1 VSLTVF
7 LLLATTVTIAAFI
20 QGAVGVGFALICAPV
35 IGLIDPSLLPVSLLI
50 LMLPLNVYL
59 AWRERP
65 ALDSNGTLWITVGR
79 TVGAVGGVLILS
91 RISPHDLNLFIG
103 ASTIAAAIATL
114 CAPTFAPG
122 RNALI
127 TAGAVTGITETATG
141 IGGPALAMVFQHY
154 RAPALRSTIA
164 LCFAIAQL
172 HRPDQR
178 GPLRF
183 RAAARAARDPRRLY
197 QPACASAAERQAPAY
212 QRDGVRDRVG
222 RGDPV
227 SNLEVDATMAAPLWA
242 GSFHR
247 TSRGDPE

>member
-1 VSLTVF
+1 MSLTVF
-7 LLLATTVTIAAFI
+7 FILATTVTIAAFI

-35 IGLIDPSLLPVSLLI
+35 IGLIDPGLLPVSLLI

-65 ALDSNGTLWITVGR
+65 ALDSHGTLWITVGR
-79 TVGAVGGVLILS
+79 TVGAVGGVLIIS
-91 RISPHDLNLFIG
+91 RISAHDLNLFIG
-103 ASTIAAAIATL
+103 ASTIAAAVATL

-164 LCFAIAQL
+164 LCFAIGEAVSLVMLSFTGQISSDRFVSAL
-172 HRPDQR
+172 LLVPPVIVGAFISQHVHQR
-178 GPLRF
+178 LNGKVLRISVMAF
-183 RAAARAARDPRRLY
+183 AIVSGAAILY
-197 QPACASAAERQAPAY
+197 QT
-212 QRDGVRDRVG
+212 
-222 RGDPV
+222 
-227 SNLEVDATMAAPLWA
+227 LK
-242 GSFHR
+242 
-247 TSRGDPE
+247 

>member
-1 VSLTVF
+1 MSLTVF
-7 LLLATTVTIAAFI
+7 LILAATVTIAAFI

-35 IGLIDPSLLPVSLLI
+35 IGLIDPGLLPVSLLI

-79 TVGAVGGVLILS
+79 TVGAVGGVLIIS
-91 RISPHDLNLFIG
+91 RISAHDLNLFIG
-103 ASTIAAAIATL
+103 ASTIAAAVATL

-164 LCFAIAQL
+164 LCFAIGEAVSLVMLSFTGQISVDRFVSAL
-172 HRPDQR
+172 LLVPPVILGAFISQHVHQR
-178 GPLRF
+178 LNSKVLRISVMGF
-183 RAAARAARDPRRLY
+183 AIVSGAAILY
-197 QPACASAAERQAPAY
+197 QT
-212 QRDGVRDRVG
+212 
-222 RGDPV
+222 
-227 SNLEVDATMAAPLWA
+227 LT
-242 GSFHR
+242 
-247 TSRGDPE
+247 

>member
-1 VSLTVF
+1 MSITVF
-7 LLLATTVTIAAFI
+7 LLLATTVAIAAFI

-35 IGLIDPSLLPVSLLI
+35 ISLIDPGLLPVSLLI
-50 LMLPLNVYL
+50 LMLPLNIYL

-79 TVGAVGGVLILS
+79 TAGALVGVWIIS
-91 RISPHDLNLFIG
+91 RISAHDLNLFIG
-103 ASTIAAAIATL
+103 ASTIAAAVATL

-164 LCFAIAQL
+164 LCFAIGEALSLMLLSFTGQITL
-172 HRPDQR
+172 GRFVSALLLVPPVILGAFISQHVHQR
-178 GPLRF
+178 LNSKVLRVSVMGF
-183 RAAARAARDPRRLY
+183 AIVSGAAILY
-197 QPACASAAERQAPAY
+197 QT
-212 QRDGVRDRVG
+212 
-222 RGDPV
+222 
-227 SNLEVDATMAAPLWA
+227 LK
-242 GSFHR
+242 
-247 TSRGDPE
+247 

>member
-1 VSLTVF
+1 MSLTVF

-35 IGLIDPSLLPVSLLI
+35 IGLIDPRLLPVSLLI

-79 TVGAVGGVLILS
+79 TVGAVGGVLIIS
-91 RISPHDLNLFIG
+91 RISAHDLNLFIG
-103 ASTIAAAIATL
+103 ASTIAAAVATL

-164 LCFAIAQL
+164 LCFAIGEAVSLVMLSFTGQITAGRFVSAL
-172 HRPDQR
+172 LLVPPVILGAFISQHVHQR
-178 GPLRF
+178 LNSKALRISVMGF
-183 RAAARAARDPRRLY
+183 AIVSGAAILY
-197 QPACASAAERQAPAY
+197 QT
-212 QRDGVRDRVG
+212 
-222 RGDPV
+222 
-227 SNLEVDATMAAPLWA
+227 LK
-242 GSFHR
+242 
-247 TSRGDPE
+247 

>member
-1 VSLTVF
+1 MSLTVF
-7 LLLATTVTIAAFI
+7 LILAATVTIAAFI

-35 IGLIDPSLLPVSLLI
+35 IGLIDPGLLPVSLLI

-79 TVGAVGGVLILS
+79 TVGAVGGVLIIS
-91 RISPHDLNLFIG
+91 RISAHDLNLFIG
-103 ASTIAAAIATL
+103 ASTIAAAVATL

-164 LCFAIAQL
+164 LCFAIGEAVSLVMLSFTGQISVDRFVSAL
-172 HRPDQR
+172 LLVPPVIVGAFISQHVHQR
-178 GPLRF
+178 LNSKVLRISVMGF
-183 RAAARAARDPRRLY
+183 AIVSGAAILY
-197 QPACASAAERQAPAY
+197 QT
-212 QRDGVRDRVG
+212 
-222 RGDPV
+222 
-227 SNLEVDATMAAPLWA
+227 LK
-242 GSFHR
+242 
-247 TSRGDPE
+247 

>member
-1 VSLTVF
+1 MSLTVF

-35 IGLIDPSLLPVSLLI
+35 IGLIDPTLLPVSLLI

-164 LCFAIAQL
+164 LCFAIGEAVSLTMLSFTGQINAGRFVSAL
-172 HRPDQR
+172 LLVPPVILGAFISQHVHQR
-178 GPLRF
+178 LNGKRLRISVMAF
-183 RAAARAARDPRRLY
+183 AIVSGAAILY
-197 QPACASAAERQAPAY
+197 QT
-212 QRDGVRDRVG
+212 
-222 RGDPV
+222 
-227 SNLEVDATMAAPLWA
+227 LK
-242 GSFHR
+242 
-247 TSRGDPE
+247 

>member
-1 VSLTVF
+1 MSLTVF
-7 LLLATTVTIAAFI
+7 MLLATTVTIAAFI

-35 IGLIDPSLLPVSLLI
+35 IGLIDPGLLPVSLLI

-65 ALDSNGTLWITVGR
+65 SLDSNGTLWITVGR
-79 TVGAVGGVLILS
+79 TVGAVGGVLIIS
-91 RISPHDLNLFIG
+91 RISAHDLNLFIG
-103 ASTIAAAIATL
+103 ASTIAAAVATL

-164 LCFAIAQL
+164 LCFAIGEAVSLLMLSVTGQITSGRFVSAL
-172 HRPDQR
+172 LLVPPVIVGAFVSQHVHQR
-178 GPLRF
+178 LNSKVLRICVMGF
-183 RAAARAARDPRRLY
+183 AIVSGAAILY
-197 QPACASAAERQAPAY
+197 QT
-212 QRDGVRDRVG
+212 
-222 RGDPV
+222 
-227 SNLEVDATMAAPLWA
+227 LK
-242 GSFHR
+242 
-247 TSRGDPE
+247 

>member
-1 VSLTVF
+1 MSLTVF
-7 LLLATTVTIAAFI
+7 LILAATVTIAAFI

-35 IGLIDPSLLPVSLLI
+35 IGLIDPGLLPVSLLI

-65 ALDSNGTLWITVGR
+65 ALDSSGTLWITVGR
-79 TVGAVGGVLILS
+79 TVGAVGGVLIIS
-91 RISPHDLNLFIG
+91 RISAHDLNLFIG
-103 ASTIAAAIATL
+103 ASTIAAAVATL

-164 LCFAIAQL
+164 LCFAIGEAVSLVMLSFTGQINL
-172 HRPDQR
+172 D
-178 GPLRF
+178 RF
-183 RAAARAARDPRRLY
+183 VSALLLVPPVILGAFISQHVHRRLNSKVLRISVMGFAIVSGAAILY
-197 QPACASAAERQAPAY
+197 QT
-212 QRDGVRDRVG
+212 
-222 RGDPV
+222 
-227 SNLEVDATMAAPLWA
+227 LK
-242 GSFHR
+242 
-247 TSRGDPE
+247 

>member
-1 VSLTVF
+1 MSLTVF
-7 LLLATTVTIAAFI
+7 LILAATVTIAAFI

-35 IGLIDPSLLPVSLLI
+35 IGLIDPGLLPVSLLI

-79 TVGAVGGVLILS
+79 TVGAVGGVLIIS
-91 RISPHDLNLFIG
+91 RISAHDLNLFIG
-103 ASTIAAAIATL
+103 ASTIAAAVATL

-164 LCFAIAQL
+164 LCFAIGEAVSLVMLSFTGQISVDRFVSAL
-172 HRPDQR
+172 LLVPPVIIGAFISQHVHQR
-178 GPLRF
+178 LNSKVLRISVMGF
-183 RAAARAARDPRRLY
+183 AIVSGAAILY
-197 QPACASAAERQAPAY
+197 QT
-212 QRDGVRDRVG
+212 
-222 RGDPV
+222 
-227 SNLEVDATMAAPLWA
+227 LT
-242 GSFHR
+242 
-247 TSRGDPE
+247 

>member
-1 VSLTVF
+1 MTVF
-7 LLLATTVTIAAFI
+7 LILAATVTIAAFI

-35 IGLIDPSLLPVSLLI
+35 IGLIDPGLLPVSLLI

-79 TVGAVGGVLILS
+79 TVGAVGGVLIIS
-91 RISPHDLNLFIG
+91 RISAHDLNLFIG
-103 ASTIAAAIATL
+103 ASTIAAAVATL

-164 LCFAIAQL
+164 LCFAIGEAVSLVMLSFTGQISVDRFVSAL
-172 HRPDQR
+172 LLVPPVILGAFISQHVHQR
-178 GPLRF
+178 LNSKVLRISVMGF
-183 RAAARAARDPRRLY
+183 AIVSGAAILY
-197 QPACASAAERQAPAY
+197 QT
-212 QRDGVRDRVG
+212 
-222 RGDPV
+222 
-227 SNLEVDATMAAPLWA
+227 LT
-242 GSFHR
+242 
-247 TSRGDPE
+247 

>member
-1 VSLTVF
+1 MSLTVF
-7 LLLATTVTIAAFI
+7 LILATTVTIASFI

-35 IGLIDPSLLPVSLLI
+35 IGLIDPGLLPVSLLI

-79 TVGAVGGVLILS
+79 TVGAVGGVLIIS
-91 RISPHDLNLFIG
+91 RISAHDLNLFIG
-103 ASTIAAAIATL
+103 ASTIAAAVATL

-164 LCFAIAQL
+164 LCFAIGEAVSLVMLSVTGQITSGRFVSAL
-172 HRPDQR
+172 LLVPPVILGAFISQHVHQR
-178 GPLRF
+178 LNSKALRISVMGF
-183 RAAARAARDPRRLY
+183 AIVSGAAILY
-197 QPACASAAERQAPAY
+197 QT
-212 QRDGVRDRVG
+212 
-222 RGDPV
+222 
-227 SNLEVDATMAAPLWA
+227 LM
-242 GSFHR
+242 
-247 TSRGDPE
+247 